1 LHFDIFDLRLFVH
14 IAEEKNLTRGA
25 SLAALSPGAASARLK
40 SLESQ
45 LGQRLFYRGSRGLTL
60 TPAGE
65 TLLRH
70 ARIILRQ
77 VEHVR
82 SDFSAQGSD
91 AIGHF
96 RIFANTTAVSEV
108 LPVVLAEFMAER
120 PQVTVD
126 VQERNTREVVRS
138 ILDGAA
144 DIGVVA
150 GPISTA
156 GLQAQTFNTDRL
168 VLVVPGAHAL
178 AWRPTI
184 AFEECIQYPH
194 VGLRG
199 STLHDLMIET
209 VSSLNRRLDLRVLM
223 ASFESMCRMIE
234 AGVGVGVL
242 PESAARRLAR
252 GTTLKVISLSDPW
265 AVRERRV
272 LYREFEA
279 LPACAR
285 TFVDALVASG
295 PTGRGAGGREGAAVA
310 VAATGPSSTG

>member
-1 LHFDIFDLRLFVH
+1 MHFDIPDLRLFVH
-14 IAEEKNLTRGA
+14 IAEEENLTRGA
-25 SLAALSPGAASARLK
+25 GRAALSAGAASARLK

-45 LGQRLFYRGSRGLTL
+45 LGQRLFYRGSHGLTL

-82 SDFSAQGSD
+82 SDLSAHGSD

-96 RIFANTTAVSEV
+96 RIFANTTAVNEV
-108 LPVVLAEFMAER
+108 LPGVLAAFMGER

-126 VQERNTREVVRS
+126 VQERNTREVVRG

-150 GPISTA
+150 GPVATA
-156 GLQAQTFNTDRL
+156 GLEAQAFSTDRL

-178 AWRPTI
+178 AWRPTL

-194 VGLRG
+194 VGLRD
-199 STLHDLMIET
+199 STLHDFLIET
-209 VSSLNRRLDLRVLM
+209 VSAMNRRLELRILM
-223 ASFESMCRMIE
+223 GSFESMCRMIE

-242 PESAARRLAR
+242 PGSAARRLAR
-252 GTTLKVISLSDPW
+252 GTTLKVIDLSDPW

-272 LYREFEA
+272 VYRELAA
-279 LPACAR
+279 LPACGRA
-285 TFVDALVASG
+285 FVEALVASG
-295 PTGRGAGGREGAAVA
+295 AGGAAPSR
-310 VAATGPSSTG
+310 ATASSSTG

>member
-1 LHFDIFDLRLFVH
+1 MHFDIPDLRLFVH
-14 IAEEKNLTRGA
+14 IAEEGNLTRGA
-25 SLAALSPGAASARLK
+25 SRAPLSAGAASARLK

-45 LGQRLFYRGSRGLTL
+45 LDQRLFYRGSRGLTL

-82 SDFSAQGSD
+82 SDLSAKGTD

-96 RIFANTTAVSEV
+96 RIFANTTAITEV
-108 LPVVLAEFMAER
+108 LPNVLAQFMAER

-126 VQERNTREVVRS
+126 IQERNTREVVRS
-138 ILDGAA
+138 ILDSAA

-150 GPISTA
+150 GPVATV
-156 GLQAQTFNTDRL
+156 GLETRVFSTDRL

-184 AFEECIQYPH
+184 NFEECIQYPH

-199 STLHDLMIET
+199 STLHDLMVEL
-209 VSSLNRRLDLRVLM
+209 VSGMNRRLELRVEM

-252 GTTLKVISLSDPW
+252 GTTLRVINLTDPW

-272 LYREFEA
+272 VYREFEA
-279 LPACAR
+279 LPACGRA
-285 TFVDALVASG
+285 FVDALIASG
-295 PTGRGAGGREGAAVA
+295 LGGAVPAGT
-310 VAATGPSSTG
+310 TGPSSTG

>member
-1 LHFDIFDLRLFVH
+1 MHFDIPDLRLFVH
-14 IAEEKNLTRGA
+14 IAEERNLTRGA
-25 SLAALSPGAASARLK
+25 SRAALSPGAASARLK

-45 LGQRLFYRGSRGLTL
+45 LNQRMFYRGSRGLTL

-82 SDFSAQGSD
+82 SDLSAHGSD

-96 RIFANTTAVSEV
+96 RIFANTTAITEV
-108 LPVVLAEFMAER
+108 LPNVLAEFMAER

-126 VQERNTREVVRS
+126 IQERNTREVVRG
-138 ILDGAA
+138 ILDSAA

-150 GPISTA
+150 GPVATS
-156 GLQAQTFNTDRL
+156 GLEARTFSTDRL

-184 AFEECIQYPH
+184 AFEECIHYPH

-209 VSSLNRRLDLRVLM
+209 VSGMNRRLELRVLM

-252 GTTLKVISLSDPW
+252 GTTLKVINLSDPW
-265 AVRERRV
+265 AVRDRRV
-272 LYREFEA
+272 VYREFEA
-279 LPACAR
+279 LPACGRA
-285 TFVDALVASG
+285 FVEALAAS
-295 PTGRGAGGREGAAVA
+295 GAGGTPFSRAIAS
-310 VAATGPSSTG
+310 SSTG